1 MTTSQIEALWAL
13 AVARSTFRPVVVRTT
28 NLGKD
33 LNTSGIGRYVRYR
46 LCDAGTGETAATGVI
61 TPSGRFLADW

>member
-28 NLGKD
+28 PASSLVAKGH
-33 LNTSGIGRYVRYR
+33 LRYR
-46 LCDAGTGETAATGVI
+46 LRYVGGNEETVTTGIIA
-61 TPSGRFLADW
+61 PSGRLLAAW